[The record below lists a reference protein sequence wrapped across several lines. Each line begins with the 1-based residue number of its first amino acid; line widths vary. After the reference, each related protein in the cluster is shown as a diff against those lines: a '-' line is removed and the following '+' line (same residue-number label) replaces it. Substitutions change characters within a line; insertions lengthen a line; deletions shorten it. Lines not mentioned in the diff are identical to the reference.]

1 MLINRSRVEERKA
14 DLERL
19 ERRIFQSGRPVHQ
32 QSTSTESPKTTQP
45 HEISNIMETLE
56 KAFST
61 LKEATGIQLYI
72 NNRVVHT
79 HHSFWEVYIQTFI
92 SISANV

>member
-19 ERRIFQSGRPVHQ
+19 ERRIFQSGRPVVHQ

-56 KAFST
+56 NTPQMCIRDSK
-61 LKEATGIQLYI
+61 
-72 NNRVVHT
+72 
-79 HHSFWEVYIQTFI
+79 
-92 SISANV
+92 